1 MKKYAWVFQGLL
13 LGFTFFIAAFLMK
26 PIGVS
31 TQFTVLSGRIYAAV
45 AEGIGFVIPWNY
57 DYIFVLAIPLG
68 AYAVSFLIR
77 YEKEEKEQ
85 SSSAQNIQMWKQFAG
100 GFVGGLFLL
109 YGARMA
115 NGCTSGHMMSGISQG
130 SLSGLVF
137 AAAVFFV
144 AIPVA
149 ILVKK
154 CSEGGK
160 G

>member
-1 MKKYAWVFQGLL
+1 MKKCEWVFQGLL

-45 AEGIGFVIPWNY
+45 AEGAGFAIPWNY

-68 AYAVSFLIR
+68 AYVASFLMR
-77 YEKEEKEQ
+77 NEKEEKQQ
-85 SSSAQNIQMWKQFAG
+85 SSSVQKVAMWKQFTG

-115 NGCTSGHMMSGISQG
+115 NGCTSGHMMSGISQS
-130 SLSGLVF
+130 SLSGFVF
-137 AAAVFFV
+137 AVAVFLV
-144 AIPVA
+144 AVPVA

-154 CSEGGK
+154 CSKGGK
-160 G
+160 